1 MNVQESYSR
10 ALEHGT
16 LLESYTMLIAYL
28 APPPAV
34 LVAQERDLELS
45 VRLVAEGL
53 GPALG
58 AHLQDGLD
66 EDPEVW
72 RGDAVLPLVL
82 LVQDGL
88 LHLLERLPGGARPA
102 AVLPVREER
111 GQAVEDVPAATTRKL
126 VILS

>member
-1 MNVQESYSR
+1 M
-10 ALEHGT
+10 
-16 LLESYTMLIAYL
+16 
-28 APPPAV
+28 
-34 LVAQERDLELS
+34 
-45 VRLVAEGL
+45 
-53 GPALG
+53 
-58 AHLQDGLD
+58 
-66 EDPEVW
+66 
-72 RGDAVLPLVL
+72 LPLVL